1 MRQDN
6 SGGCP
11 PPVPCGIS
19 RRQLLQVGGLSL
31 LSLGLPE
38 LLGAEKQ
45 RPPRRPAGPARS
57 CILIVQQGGPSHL
70 DTWDLKPDAPVDIRG
85 PFRPIR
91 TRVAGIHVG
100 ELLPRLAG
108 LSDRYCLIRSMRQP
122 SADHLAGMH
131 ICLSGRSNP
140 PENAPYLGS
149 IVARLRPATR
159 NLPAYVWLQNMEYD
173 AGPRYQT
180 GGSLGQAYAPLR
192 VGTYLDN
199 PSAPGFRFT
208 AFDPPAGVS
217 AAQLAGR
224 RRLLAGLDR
233 AAPSMPG
240 SAGGETARRLRERAF
255 DLVTGPEARQAFDLS
270 REPARV
276 CERYGLHPLGQ
287 NLLLARR
294 LIEAGVRLV
303 SIHAWTGV
311 APGAKLVT
319 VNIWDGHGGIDYIG
333 NTFGTGTYGLGFI
346 LPRLDQ
352 AVSALLE
359 DLGQRGLLGET
370 LVAMLGEFGRSPTI
384 SKQGRDHW
392 PHCYSAMLAGGG
404 VRGGQVY
411 GMSDRHAA
419 YVKDSPVS
427 PEDFGATLL
436 SALGIAPGTR
446 LAPDGFTNP
455 ASTGQVVPGIL
466 G

>member
-1 MRQDN
+1 MSTRN
-6 SGGCP
+6 ASTSLTG
-11 PPVPCGIS
+11 GIS

-31 LSLGLPE
+31 FSLGLPQ
-38 LLGAEKQ
+38 LLGAE
-45 RPPRRPAGPARS
+45 RRREPGSPGGTVRS

-70 DTWDLKPDAPVDIRG
+70 DTWDLKPEAPAEIRG

-91 TRVAGIHVG
+91 TRVPGMQVCEH
-100 ELLPRLAG
+100 LPRLAR
-108 LSDRYCLIRSMRQP
+108 LADRYCLIRSMRQP
-122 SADHLAGMH
+122 SADHFAGMH
-131 ICLSGRSNP
+131 ICLSGQSNP
-140 PENAPYLGS
+140 PGNAPYVGS

-159 NLPAYVWLQNMEYD
+159 NIPSYVWLQNMEYD

-180 GGSLGQAYAPLR
+180 GGSLGQAFAPLR

-199 PSAPGFRFT
+199 PSAPDFRVK

-217 AAQLAGR
+217 TEQLLGR
-224 RRLLAGLDR
+224 RQLLATLD
-233 AAPSMPG
+233 PSATPLG
-240 SAGGETARRLRERAF
+240 QTKAGTSVRRLQERAL
-255 DLVTGPEARQAFDLS
+255 DLVTGPEARRAFDLD
-270 REPARV
+270 REPAAVR
-276 CERYGLHPLGQ
+276 ERYGRHPLGQ
-287 NLLLARR
+287 NLLMARR

-311 APGAKLVT
+311 APGAKLIT

-333 NTFGTGTYGLGFI
+333 NTFGAGTYGLRFI

-359 DLGQRGLLGET
+359 DLEQRGLLQDT
-370 LVAMLGEFGRSPTI
+370 LVAMLGEFGRTPTI

-392 PHCYSAMLAGGG
+392 PHCYSAMLTGGG
-404 VRGGQVY
+404 VRGGTVY
-411 GMSDRHAA
+411 GASDQHGA
-419 YVKDSPVS
+419 YVKDRPVS

-446 LAPDGFTNP
+446 LSPDGFTNP
-455 ASTGQVVPGIL
+455 ASTGQPVLDLFG
-466 G
+466 